1 MGKLLRVLIVEDS
14 EDDAA
19 LLLWDLR
26 RGGYAPAARRVE
38 TADTMKK
45 ALQEEKW
52 DLVISISD
60 HALPNF
66 SAPAALAVLKETRL
80 DLPFIIVSGNTG
92 EEAAVAAMQVGA
104 HDYVTKN
111 SPTRLLSTIER
122 ELKEAARRRELRRAE
137 KAWATINSSQD
148 GIAMTDPNHILLYTN
163 QAFSE
168 IFGIENINEY
178 VGNPVEKIQEA
189 MSLKL
194 ARPEAYREFMIRQWE
209 TDSERVLELD
219 HLDGRIF
226 LLYTGPVKDERG
238 ESIGRWINLRNVTRE
253 KEVDQMKSESV
264 SLASHDLR
272 TPLTSLIGFTELM
285 LSRELPEEKR
295 RIFTETIHREAHRLA
310 GVIDHFLDLQ
320 KIESGRI
327 AYRKDP
333 VDLPVI
339 ISRVKEVFSGGLSKH
354 TFRIDLPP
362 GLRPVRGDPDRL
374 QQVLSNL
381 VSNAIKFSP
390 GGGEILISA
399 SRTDGEVVISV
410 QDQGLG
416 VPAEAR
422 DRLFTKFYRI
432 DSPDRREIR
441 GTGLGLAI
449 CRQIIEAHGGR
460 IWVESEA
467 GKGSTF
473 SFSVP
478 LDSQEE
484 VRL

>member
-1 MGKLLRVLIVEDS
+1 MPLRVLIVEGS

-19 LLLWDLR
+19 LLLRDLR

-52 DLVISISD
+52 DLVISIFD

-66 SAPAALAVLKETRL
+66 SAPAALAVLKETEL
-80 DLPFIIVSGNTG
+80 DLPFIIVSGNIG
-92 EEAAVAAMQVGA
+92 EETAVAAMQAGA

-111 SPTRLLSTIER
+111 SPARLLSTIER
-122 ELKEAARRRELRRAE
+122 ELKEAARHRELRRAE
-137 KAWATINSSQD
+137 KAWATINSSRD
-148 GIAMTDPNHILLYTN
+148 GIAMADPNHILLYAN
-163 QAFSE
+163 RAFSE

-178 VGNPVEKIQEA
+178 IGGPVEKIQEA
-189 MSLKL
+189 MSLKF
-194 ARPEAYREFMIRQWE
+194 ARPEPYREFMIRQWE
-209 TDSERVLELD
+209 TDSERILELD

-238 ESIGRWINLRNVTRE
+238 DLIGRWINLRDITRE
-253 KEVDQMKSESV
+253 KAVDQMKSESV

-310 GVIDHFLDLQ
+310 EVIDRFLDLQ

-333 VDLPVI
+333 VDLPAV
-339 ISRVKEVFSGGLSKH
+339 ISRVKEVFSGDRSKH
-354 TFRIDLPP
+354 TFRTDLPP
-362 GLRPVRGDPDRL
+362 GLPPVRGDPERL

-381 VSNAIKFSP
+381 VANALKFSP
-390 GGGEILISA
+390 EGGEILVSA

-416 VPAEAR
+416 IPAEAR
-422 DRLFTKFYRI
+422 DRLFTKFSRI

-467 GKGSTF
+467 RRGSTF
-473 SFSVP
+473 SFSLP
-478 LDSQEE
+478 LQPQEE
-484 VRL
+484 TRS